1 MINIRKFRS
10 VKQFTERV
18 KRLDLCLQGIDSF
31 NNDVR
36 ESRMLTPGGPP
47 LLSGVES
54 NGAPQQEIVEEVKGP
69 EGGRID
75 DDMADSEINICSIC
89 LDRRIEKVLT
99 CYHAFCGE
107 CIEDWRSRDPT
118 CPLCR

>member
-36 ESRMLTPGGPP
+36 E
-47 LLSGVES
+47 
-54 NGAPQQEIVEEVKGP
+54 
-69 EGGRID
+69 
-75 DDMADSEINICSIC
+75 
-89 LDRRIEKVLT
+89 
-99 CYHAFCGE
+99 
-107 CIEDWRSRDPT
+107 
-118 CPLCR
+118 